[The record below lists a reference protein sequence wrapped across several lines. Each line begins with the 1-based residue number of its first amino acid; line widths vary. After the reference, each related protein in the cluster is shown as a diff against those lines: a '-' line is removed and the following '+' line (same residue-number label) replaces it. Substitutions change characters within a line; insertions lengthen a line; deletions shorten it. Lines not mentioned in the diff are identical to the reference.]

1 MKYTLHRLAVAV
13 MAVMLFTGCS
23 KLTKENYDQV
33 KVGMTK
39 DQVIELLGKPGDKS
53 ETEIPGLGL
62 GKLESWTWNNVGYG
76 GKVVMV
82 SFQNGKVSDKS
93 WHE

>member
-1 MKYTLHRLAVAV
+1 MKNMVRLVAITV
-13 MAVMLFTGCS
+13 MAVVLFTGCS
-23 KLTKENYDQV
+23 KLTKENYDQIN
-33 KVGMTK
+33 VGMTK
-39 DQVIELLGKPGDKS
+39 DQVIEILGKPGDKS
-53 ETEIPGLGL
+53 ETDIPGLGL

-93 WHE
+93 WNE